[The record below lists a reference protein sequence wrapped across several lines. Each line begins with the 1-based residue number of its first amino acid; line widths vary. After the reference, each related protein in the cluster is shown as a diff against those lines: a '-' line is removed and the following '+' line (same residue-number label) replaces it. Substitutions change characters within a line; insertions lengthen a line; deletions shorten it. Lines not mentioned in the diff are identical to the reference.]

1 MEKKLHRI
9 TYANSTLPES
19 YIFDGGREDK
29 QIPIIFSVFLLRI
42 NGRNILVDAGCDT
55 MPGFEMQNL
64 KSPVLALEEMGVQA
78 KDITDVIITHAHH
91 DHIEAV
97 HYFENA
103 WIHIEREAY
112 EKGCQYI
119 PEYFRVN
126 VFHDEYRLCEEVR
139 IVKIGGHSRDSCI
152 VEAAIDGKEYILC
165 GDECYMRYNLA
176 NRIPTAKRYS
186 LERSLYFLDKYSDDR
201 YICLLSHEE

>member
-1 MEKKLHRI
+1 M
-9 TYANSTLPES
+9 
-19 YIFDGGREDK
+19 
-29 QIPIIFSVFLLRI
+29 
-42 NGRNILVDAGCDT
+42 VDAGCDT
-55 MPGFEMQNL
+55 MPGFEMQNF

-91 DHIEAV
+91 DHMEAV

-139 IVKIGGHSRDSCI
+139 IVKIGGHSRGSCI